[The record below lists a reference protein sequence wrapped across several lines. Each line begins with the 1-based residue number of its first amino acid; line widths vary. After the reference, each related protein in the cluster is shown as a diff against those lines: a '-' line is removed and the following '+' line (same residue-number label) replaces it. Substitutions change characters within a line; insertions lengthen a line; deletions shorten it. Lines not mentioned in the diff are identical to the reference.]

1 MASVTTGIVEM
12 KFSTRGTVGGRV
24 LAYEGSIPN
33 PEPGSFRAFLSLLAD
48 LLVETIGKLD
58 HVLIVGTNHR
68 PIRARC
74 VPAFGRICIASH
86 AYANINTSLTALIDR
101 NLNGLYHGGM
111 IDIAGQ
117 SI

>member
-48 LLVETIGKLD
+48 LLVETIGKLN
-58 HVLIVGTNHR
+58 HVLIVGTNHC
-68 PIRARC
+68 PIRARS

-86 AYANINTSLTALIDR
+86 AYANVNTSLTAFVAG
-101 NLNGLYHGGM
+101 NLNGLHDRGM
-111 IDIAGQ
+111 INVTG
-117 SI
+117 